1 MPQLRIAYISFD
13 TVPAPKGAAVHIAA
27 FAQTLAAAFSEIH
40 LVTVSPTTER
50 VDSCEIYPGVIQTM
64 LPVAGDTLI
73 HRVMYFRH
81 LLMEWLR
88 ERRFDV
94 VQIRSVYEGWKIAV
108 NKKQYCDRLIF
119 EVNGLPS
126 IELKYRYPAVADDR
140 ELLHKLRTQEQICL
154 EAADLIVT
162 PSGVTKEY
170 LQTRGV
176 AAEKICVIPN
186 GVDLNIFTY
195 LEPNSA
201 EASKGKRGSQEER
214 TNFSSPASPASPASS
229 TPQPLQMVYFGTLSA
244 WQGVNLAVEALELVN
259 RDLRANLTAIAQAR
273 NHQIQAL
280 KQLASK
286 LKVADKLTILEPMSQ
301 KQLVENIHTSDV
313 ILAPLT
319 PNDRNLVQGCC
330 PLKILEGMATGV
342 PVITSDLPVVRELG
356 IDGEHFLL
364 VKSGS
369 VKAIKDAVLRLY
381 RDGDLTTQLVANA
394 RKRIE
399 DRYTWKH
406 AGEALIAAYNK
417 LTLPERSSTGILLN

>member
-27 FAQTLAAAFSEIH
+27 FSQTLATAFNEIH

-50 VDSCEIYPGVIQTM
+50 IDSREIYPGVIQTV
-64 LPVAGDTLI
+64 LPVAGETLI
-73 HRVMYFRH
+73 HRVMYFQH
-81 LLMEWLR
+81 LLLEWLR

-140 ELLHKLRTQEQICL
+140 ELLHKLHTQEQICL
-154 EAADLIVT
+154 ETADLIVT

-176 AAEKICVIPN
+176 ASEKICVIPN

-195 LEPNSA
+195 REPSPSA
-201 EASKGKRGSQEER
+201 SGEDR
-214 TNFSSPASPASPASS
+214 THFSSPASPASS
-229 TPQPLQMVYFGTLSA
+229 TPQPIQMLYFGTLSA
-244 WQGVNLAVEALELVN
+244 WQGVNLAVEALELIN
-259 RDLRANLTAIAQAR
+259 RDVRANLTAIAQAR
-273 NHQIQAL
+273 NYQIQAL

-286 LKVADKLTILEPMSQ
+286 LKVADKLTILEPISQ
-301 KQLVENIHTSDV
+301 KQLVENIHASDV

-369 VKAIKDAVLRLY
+369 AKAIKDAVLRLY
-381 RDGDLTTQLVANA
+381 RDKDLTTQLVANA
-394 RKRIE
+394 RRRIE

-406 AGEALIAAYNK
+406 AGEALIAAYK
-417 LTLPERSSTGILLN
+417 EG